1 MDCPTPQRLLQD
13 GAENGIGTFNRPHGL
28 KTTGQL
34 MSKTHKSV
42 MKEIILAGGSNPR
55 NPFAYDEL
63 YGVDLNKYFAS

>member
-1 MDCPTPQRLLQD
+1 
-13 GAENGIGTFNRPHGL
+13 
-28 KTTGQL
+28 